1 MEIWYH
7 SQLQTCPTNISQS
20 NSDLSSN
27 KNQSRRQCQ
36 KRKGVSRLYCSPSS
50 SQGTILSRCLYNV
63 IAPYSCQDSN
73 YDSLGRRSRK
83 VIIGD
88 IAPKIKGKDVMHLAR
103 ANTIRMSTK
112 QTHQENL
119 PCRALFHPHHASTQ
133 RRCCVTTIF
142 TPTTKIFSGRRQ
154 SWSVKLKRSSQHLS
168 TKFFLLQLLL
178 AILSKDA
185 VQGTLEYIYEM
196 IMKTV
201 YYFNILSLVYIE
213 YLS

>member
-73 YDSLGRRSRK
+73 YDSLGRRRSRK

-103 ANTIRMSTK
+103 TNTIRMSTK

-142 TPTTKIFSGRRQ
+142 TPTPKIFSGRRQ
-154 SWSVKLKRSSQHLS
+154 SW
-168 TKFFLLQLLL
+168 
-178 AILSKDA
+178 
-185 VQGTLEYIYEM
+185 
-196 IMKTV
+196 
-201 YYFNILSLVYIE
+201 
-213 YLS
+213 